1 MPLEIRELII
11 KVTVKED
18 QFKNDEQLD
27 MKLRDLKKEVIKE
40 CIDKISARMELLN
53 ER

>member
-11 KVTVKED
+11 KVTVED
-18 QFKNDEQLD
+18 SDKKSPNDKNLLE
-27 MKLRDLKKEVIKE
+27 LKKSIVKE
-40 CIDKISARMELLN
+40 CTEKILLQLKAES